1 MSPSAYCFVRFLV
14 KQDPGGGALVIGEGP
29 AKHTE
34 YVYSWAVA
42 EAIDKLVNA
51 SGGKRVFLVPRIFS
65 GEP

>member
-1 MSPSAYCFVRFLV
+1 M
-14 KQDPGGGALVIGEGP
+14 IGEGP